1 MIEGQDNLKYPAKM
15 SPEHLLSMILK
26 HEQIHGSQWHSTDII
41 AANLLLILQWV
52 NPLAWFYKKGIEENL
67 EFIADSAT
75 VQQVPSVKQYQ
86 LALVKASSTLPIPA
100 LTTNFYQSF
109 IKKRILMLNKSTSN
123 KINVW
128 KLSII
133 LPLLALFLWSFN
145 VNEVVSYTE
154 KLPDLYDASEVSNS
168 VSEVTPI
175 DGYEIAENLNTNLA
189 SERAT
194 IINTVGSETAF
205 EDSKTGLNTVPSEV
219 KNKSRVLL
227 QDIEVSITKDT
238 TEEELKGLI
247 QKLKTKGFTLNY
259 SNLEY
264 NASGEITAISITY
277 KDAQGNSGNYSI
289 NSDKPINPI
298 VIKSSGDKISI
309 GNIGR
314 NYAYSYNDE
323 EHDMVRNQKRKEM
336 EMKRM
341 EERKGEMKERM
352 AEMEGRKKE
361 MKERQVELKVRRSQM
376 NDKMKEERQK
386 MHEERRLHREEMED
400 ENILIIE
407 GEGDDIHILPGTDTD
422 GLFEIRKIND
432 GDSEEIIHIERIH
445 ESDALFAN
453 DLKRITKDT
462 SKSDLDAI
470 KSEFKKEGV
479 SFSYSSLK
487 RNEAGEITKIK
498 LKLNNNKGSSST
510 STYNNEGK
518 GIKPIFVGVNE
529 GTTIMT
535 SK

>member
-1 MIEGQDNLKYPAKM
+1 
-15 SPEHLLSMILK
+15 
-26 HEQIHGSQWHSTDII
+26 
-41 AANLLLILQWV
+41 
-52 NPLAWFYKKGIEENL
+52 
-67 EFIADSAT
+67 
-75 VQQVPSVKQYQ
+75 
-86 LALVKASSTLPIPA
+86 
-100 LTTNFYQSF
+100 
-109 IKKRILMLNKSTSN
+109 MLNKSTSN

-128 KLSII
+128 KLSIV

-154 KLPDLYDASEVSNS
+154 KLPDLYDASEVSIAA
-168 VSEVTPI
+168 SEVAPI
-175 DGYEIAENLNTNLA
+175 GGSETAENLNTNLA

-194 IINTVGSETAF
+194 IINNVSSETAIK
-205 EDSKTGLNTVPSEV
+205 ETNNVYNSVPSEV
-219 KNKSRVLL
+219 KNKSRIVL

-247 QKLKTKGFTLNY
+247 QKLKTQGFTLNY

-264 NASGEITAISITY
+264 NAAGEITAISITY
-277 KDAQGNSGNYSI
+277 KDAQGSSGNYSI
-289 NSDKPINPI
+289 SSDKPINPI
-298 VIKSSGDKISI
+298 LIKSSGDKISI
-309 GNIGR
+309 GNTGR
-314 NYAYSYNDE
+314 NYAYPYNDE
-323 EHDMVRNQKRKEM
+323 ERELDRTKRRE
-336 EMKRM
+336 EMKVRKIEI

-352 AEMEGRKKE
+352 VEMEERKKE
-361 MKERQVELKVRRSQM
+361 MKERQVEMKVRRTEM
-376 NDKMKEERQK
+376 NNKMKEKRQK
-386 MHEERRLHREEMED
+386 MHEERRLNREEMKD

-407 GEGDDIHILPGTDTD
+407 GEGDDIHILHDTDTD

-445 ESDALFAN
+445 ESDPLFAN
-453 DLKRITKDT
+453 DLKRITKDA

-487 RNEAGEITKIK
+487 RNEVGEITKIK

-518 GIKPIFVGVNE
+518 GIKPIFVGVNK

-535 SK
+535 SKLH